1 MRAGLGKSAGF
12 LKPSLRLFFHGGLER
27 LCYWGAMS
35 ELVLTD
41 EFDASPAEARR
52 DRWLGIAACLAIV
65 WYILGFFAFII
76 TVKISG
82 AGAQA
87 LYSPEQIAYLLAM
100 PFWVSMANVVVLGA
114 GLIGS
119 VYLLLRRK
127 SAYMWYMVSL
137 FAILVNMLDATLR
150 GGFAIMDPTHFGISL
165 SVIIV
170 GIYLFWVAY
179 DARDNNQIS

>member
-1 MRAGLGKSAGF
+1 M
-12 LKPSLRLFFHGGLER
+12 
-27 LCYWGAMS
+27 
-35 ELVLTD
+35 TD
-41 EFDASPAEARR
+41 EFDASQVEARR

-87 LYSPEQIAYLLAM
+87 LYSSEQIAYLLAT
-100 PFWVSMANVVVLGA
+100 PLWVNMANVVVLGA

-119 VYLLLRRK
+119 VYFLLRRK

-137 FAILVNMLDATLR
+137 FAILVSMLDATLR
-150 GGFAIMDPTHFGISL
+150 GGFKIMDPTHFGISI

-170 GIYLFWVAY
+170 GIYLFWSAY
-179 DARDNNQIS
+179 DARTVDQIT